1 MHPTAV
7 ARLFKTGA
15 MALAISQLFTGHAWA
30 ATEAARIAE
39 LEQKLEKSMAL
50 IERLSSRLGELE
62 KGGAR
67 APQAAPAAATPAATP
82 APAAEARIEALERD
96 VAQMAESGTRAAP
109 AASGVP
115 LHGFADVGYASSNQ
129 PVADGRKRGFT
140 LGNVDFYLTPEFG
153 GGVKSLLELNFEYG
167 EDGALATDLERLQI
181 GYTFSDAATLWAGR
195 FHTPY
200 GYWNTAFHHGAQIQS
215 SVLRPKMI
223 AFEDQGGILPAHTV
237 GLWATGQTRLGAG
250 KFEYDAYAGNGGR
263 TVDGVLDFNPVK
275 DNNSNIML
283 GGNVRYR
290 FGDALDGLVLGAH
303 GFSEKVAASGVAERT
318 ALASNTQVN
327 MLGGYGFYDG
337 NDWEVIGEY
346 YGFRNKDLSAG
357 SGKHNSWAGFLQV
370 GKSFGGVLPFARVE
384 KAVLDQA
391 DNYFLSQN
399 SGLSYQRQALGVRFE
414 LGPKAALKVE
424 MNHTD
429 ESGNKY
435 NEAQVQAAV
444 RF

>member
-7 ARLFKTGA
+7 ARLFRTGA

-30 ATEAARIAE
+30 ASEAARIAE

-62 KGGAR
+62 KGGVR
-67 APQAAPAAATPAATP
+67 APQAA
-82 APAAEARIEALERD
+82 APAAPEARIEALERD
-96 VAQMAESGTRAAP
+96 VAQMAESGARAAP
-109 AASGVP
+109 APSGVP
-115 LHGFADVGYASSNQ
+115 LHGFADVGYASSGKA
-129 PVADGRKRGFT
+129 VADGRKRGFT
-140 LGNVDFYLTPEFG
+140 LGNLDVYLTPEFG
-153 GGVKSLLELNFEYG
+153 GRIKSLLELNFEYG
-167 EDGALATDLERLQI
+167 DEGALATDLERLQI
-181 GYTFSDAATLWAGR
+181 GYTFSDAATVWAGR

-237 GLWATGQTRLGAG
+237 GLWATGQSRIGGG

-263 TVDGVLDFNPVK
+263 AIDGVLDFNPVK
-275 DNNSNIML
+275 DNNSNILL

-290 FGDALDGLVLGAH
+290 FGGALDGLVLGAH
-303 GFSEKVAASGVAERT
+303 GFSEKVAAAGVAERT
-318 ALASNTQVN
+318 ALASNTRVN
-327 MLGGYGFYDG
+327 MLGGYGFYEG

-346 YGFRNKDLSAG
+346 YGFRNQDLSG
-357 SGKHNSWAGFLQV
+357 GGGKHNSWAGFLQV
-370 GKSFGGVLPFARVE
+370 GKSFGAALPFVRVE
-384 KAVLDQA
+384 KARLDQA

-399 SGLSYQRQALGVRFE
+399 SGLSYQRQALGLRFE
-414 LGPKAALKVE
+414 LGPKTALKFEV
-424 MNHTD
+424 NHTD
-429 ESGNKY
+429 ESGNKF
-435 NEAQVQAAV
+435 NEAQLQAAV

>member
-1 MHPTAV
+1 
-7 ARLFKTGA
+7 
-15 MALAISQLFTGHAWA
+15 
-30 ATEAARIAE
+30 
-39 LEQKLEKSMAL
+39 
-50 IERLSSRLGELE
+50 
-62 KGGAR
+62 
-67 APQAAPAAATPAATP
+67 
-82 APAAEARIEALERD
+82 
-96 VAQMAESGTRAAP
+96 
-109 AASGVP
+109 
-115 LHGFADVGYASSNQ
+115 
-129 PVADGRKRGFT
+129 
-140 LGNVDFYLTPEFG
+140 
-153 GGVKSLLELNFEYG
+153 
-167 EDGALATDLERLQI
+167 
-181 GYTFSDAATLWAGR
+181 
-195 FHTPY
+195 
-200 GYWNTAFHHGAQIQS
+200 
-215 SVLRPKMI
+215 VLRPKMI

-237 GLWATGQTRLGAG
+237 GLWATGQTRLGTG

-263 TVDGVLDFNPVK
+263 IVDGVLDFNPVK

-290 FGDALDGLVLGAH
+290 FSDALDGLVLGAH
-303 GFSEKVAASGVAERT
+303 GFSEKVAAAGTAERT

-346 YGFRNKDLSAG
+346 YGFRNKDLSAAGVGAG
-357 SGKHNSWAGFLQV
+357 SGKHNSWAAFLQV
-370 GKSFGGVLPFARVE
+370 GKSFGAVLPFARVE
-384 KAVLDQA
+384 KAVLDQT

-399 SGLSYQRQALGVRFE
+399 SGLSYQRQALGLRFE